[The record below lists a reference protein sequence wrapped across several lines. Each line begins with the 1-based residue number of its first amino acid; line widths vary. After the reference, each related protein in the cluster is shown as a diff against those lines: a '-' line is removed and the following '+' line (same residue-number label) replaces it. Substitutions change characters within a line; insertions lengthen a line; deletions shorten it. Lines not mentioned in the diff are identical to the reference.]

1 MSDKFRIPE
10 KKHKQPQEFRNSLLS
25 EAKQKNYFLMSTD
38 ISGDVN
44 KSKFRN
50 SLLSEAKQNNYF
62 LMSTDL
68 SGDVNK
74 SKLKEHVL
82 LGKKCM
88 SLKSL

>member
-10 KKHKQPQEFRNSLLS
+10 KKHKQPQE
-25 EAKQKNYFLMSTD
+25 
-38 ISGDVN
+38 
-44 KSKFRN
+44 FRN